1 MMCDPACSHWRI
13 LQHNKIGAF
22 RRRRRQRS
30 PESSQHL
37 AIWATKTSF
46 ESNMGTPMAQH
57 IVKTKWKSSPQGPTW
72 VQYEICWDILELDDL
87 ATAENTAL
95 GQTFFL
101 QRLAR
106 CGLLCRFPG
115 PCCFKHLLTAE
126 LSSLGCCLKYEGS
139 WDLFGMCF
147 LINVLDQTTKTM
159 QDMYFIIMVIF
170 SGRKQH
176 CTRMIL
182 YVHFR
187 VP

>member
-1 MMCDPACSHWRI
+1 MSHDVWSCLFTLENI
-13 LQHNKIGAF
+13 ATQKIGAF
-22 RRRRRQRS
+22 WRRRRQRS

-139 WDLFGMCF
+139 WTCLVFVFWSMFWIRQLRLCR
-147 LINVLDQTTKTM
+147 ICIYIYK
-159 QDMYFIIMVIF
+159 
-170 SGRKQH
+170 
-176 CTRMIL
+176 
-182 YVHFR
+182 
-187 VP
+187 